1 MKLKRLLL
9 TTCIFLGISEIGSAQ
24 FHFGFHVNTTAANAI
39 PSPTTDLFPEGNA
52 NFGVGFGSIF
62 GGSFFKQH
70 LIVDAEINLVT
81 FNETPDIMSLQGSL
95 GYSIRPD
102 KPFDVTPS
110 IGVGSIA
117 YLNSSNGGDEFL
129 NPAVTLSYKLKRK
142 LRAYLKTGYGYNLSQ
157 PAEESP
163 LHNGY
168 TFYNITVGVS
178 RTF

>member
-1 MKLKRLLL
+1 MKLKRLLV
-9 TTCIFLGISEIGSAQ
+9 TACIFLGFSQIGSAQ
-24 FHFGFHVNTTAANAI
+24 FHFGFHVNTTAANPI
-39 PSPTTDLFPEGNA
+39 PAPTTDLFPQGNA
-52 NFGVGFGSIF
+52 NLGIGFGSIF

-81 FNETPDIMSLQGSL
+81 FTKTPDIMSFQGNL

-102 KPFDVTPS
+102 QPFDVTPS
-110 IGVGSIA
+110 IGVGSIT
-117 YLNSSNGGDEFL
+117 YFNSRNGGDEFL

-142 LRAYLKTGYGYNLSQ
+142 LRAYLKTGYSYNLSQ
-157 PAEESP
+157 PEDESP

-168 TFYNITVGVS
+168 TFWNITVGVS